1 MWFIVGHPQG
11 SIIEN
16 RFGESAGSMLLMLS
30 GRHGVWGEEPCF
42 VRKALEGFL
51 YIMMTRGSLL
61 FFLLINVPYTIE
73 DIPAGCE

>member
-1 MWFIVGHPQG
+1 MG
-11 SIIEN
+11 
-16 RFGESAGSMLLMLS
+16 FGE
-30 GRHGVWGEEPCF
+30 RGEEPCF